1 PGRRPALSAG
11 PRPFPPGPVTTWPA
25 RRGPRGRPAARRV
38 PPASGPACGPG
49 FRRSAPGARP
59 WSPGLPRS
67 PDPLRGWGLLLI
79 WDLSRGRDLRPG
91 PPQHAGKRR
100 EERAGLAAAEDQ
112 RRGEP
117 DGVRLHGVDQ
127 EARVAAGRLHR
138 PGGGPGE
145 HRGEPQAL
153 AADP

>member
-25 RRGPRGRPAARRV
+25 RRGPGGRTGARRV
-38 PPASGPACGPG
+38 PRASGPACGPG

-67 PDPLRGWGLLLI
+67 PDPLRGGGLLLI
-79 WDLSRGRDLRPG
+79 WDLSRGRDLRHG
-91 PPQHAGKRR
+91 PLQDAGERR

-112 RRGEP
+112 RRGGAGGGP
-117 DGVRLHGVDQ
+117 PPGGGQ
-127 EARVAAGRLHR
+127 EARLAAGRPPPPPR
-138 PGGGPGE
+138 APGGPRRAAPG
-145 HRGEPQAL
+145 
-153 AADP
+153 

>member
-79 WDLSRGRDLRPG
+79 WDLSRGRDLRHG
-91 PPQHAGKRR
+91 PLQDAGERR

-112 RRGEP
+112 RRG
-117 DGVRLHGVDQ
+117 
-127 EARVAAGRLHR
+127 AAGRGRR
-138 PGGGPGE
+138 PRVDPE
-145 HRGEPQAL
+145 TP
-153 AADP
+153 AAPRRPPPPPPRP